1 MSKHISE
8 RILEHI
14 RQPGYQPLKPRRL
27 AQAMKIGDEEYGEF
41 RDVVRGLQRVGRIVI
56 GSDSSILPPQTP
68 PNVIGTYRANPR
80 GFGFVVPDE
89 PTAHG
94 DLFVAPGDGLDALTG
109 DTVRCRVIKRQRDGK
124 TSLGGQVI
132 EVVQRGYNRFV
143 GQLNLEGDTH
153 FVQTD
158 GNTLHVPILI
168 GDPGAKGAR
177 VGDQVVVEIVRYPQ
191 DGKPAQ
197 GVIVERLGKRGDR
210 GVDMQSIIHQ
220 HGLPAEFPPEAMADA
235 RDAIARFDPM
245 AEAAVREDLSKTVV
259 ITIDPET
266 ARDFDDAISLTR
278 LDRAS
283 AVLSHSKSGR
293 KGKAAGGGHGDGAA
307 WELGVHIADV
317 SFFVRT
323 GRALDQEAVER
334 GTSVYFPGFVIP
346 MLPEVL
352 SNGVCS
358 LQEAEPRLCKS
369 AFIRYDDHGRVVGS
383 RFASTIIRSTKRL
396 TYEQAGEIL
405 DGKIGR
411 IPRPVVELV
420 RDMDTLA
427 KAIRKRRLGEGMVVL
442 DLPEVELE
450 FDENERVVDA
460 HPADTGFSHTIIEMF
475 MVEANEAVARH
486 LRGLG
491 APFLRRIHPDPDAE
505 SIEGVVKFLRAAGH
519 PIPKRFSHA
528 DLQALLAEVRGKPES
543 YAISLAVLKS
553 METAEYSPKDIGHFA
568 LASDCYAHFTSP
580 IRRYPDLMI
589 HRLLQQAIDG
599 EWDKRRMPASAPSEE
614 DLGQI
619 GRDLSFK
626 SRRAES
632 AEREYKQLKVLQLL
646 EKHVG
651 ESFEGVITGVAQFG
665 VFVQYPKYLIDGLIH
680 MEDLGDDWWEVD
692 VKTGRVFG
700 KRTRRTLA
708 LGQVVT
714 VQIDSV
720 DLPARQ
726 LNLSLAGA
734 QRAAP
739 RSGERSEDRGGRS
752 TGGGRRPRGGGA
764 GSSSRT
770 FGQGRSA
777 GKTGRRGGGGSS
789 RSGTSGGG
797 GPPRRGRKGKG
808 GGKGGRRR

>member
-1 MSKHISE
+1 MPKNLSE

-14 RQPGYQPLKPRRL
+14 REPGYRPLRPRSL
-27 AQAMKIGDEEYGEF
+27 AKALQLADEEYGEF
-41 RDVVRGLQRVGRIVI
+41 RDVVRGLARVGRVVI
-56 GSDSSILPPQTP
+56 GSDSSVLAPQAPPT
-68 PNVIGTYRANPR
+68 VIGTYRANPR

-94 DLFVAPGDGLDALTG
+94 DLFIAPGDSLDALTG
-109 DTVRCRVIKRQRDGK
+109 DTVRCRVMKRQRDGK

-132 EVVQRGYNRFV
+132 EVVQRGHNRFV
-143 GQLNLEGDTH
+143 GQLASEGGSH

-158 GNTLHVPILI
+158 GNTLHVPIFI
-168 GDPGAKGAR
+168 GDPGAKGAK

-197 GVIVERLGKRGDR
+197 GVIVERLGQRGDR
-210 GVDMQSIIHQ
+210 GVDLLSIVYQ
-220 HGLPAEFPPEAMADA
+220 HNLPSEFPPEAMADA
-235 RDAIARFDPM
+235 RSAIERFDPD
-245 AEAAVREDLSKTVV
+245 AEANVREDLSGEVV
-259 ITIDPET
+259 ITIDPDT
-266 ARDFDDAISLTR
+266 ARDFDDAISLKR
-278 LDRAS
+278 LSGESR
-283 AVLSHSKSGR
+283 SHTGKKSKSG
-293 KGKAAGGGHGDGAA
+293 GGPSAAA

-317 SFFVRT
+317 SHFVRT
-323 GRALDQEAVER
+323 GGPLDEEAVNR
-334 GTSVYFPGFVIP
+334 GTSVYFPGHVIP

-369 AFIRYDDHGRVVGS
+369 AFIQYDDHGRVVDA
-383 RFASTIIRSTKRL
+383 RFANTIIRSTKRL
-396 TYEQAGEIL
+396 TYEQAGHIL
-405 DGKIGR
+405 DGKIGKL
-411 IPRPVVELV
+411 PKPVVALV

-427 KAIRKRRLGEGMVVL
+427 KAIRQRRLGEGMVVL
-442 DLPEVELE
+442 DLPEVQLE
-450 FDENERVVDA
+450 FDDNERVIDA
-460 HPADTGFSHTIIEMF
+460 HPAESGFSHTIIEMF

-486 LRGLG
+486 LRSLG

-505 SIEGVVKFLRAAGH
+505 SIEGVVRFLRAAGH

-543 YAISLAVLKS
+543 YAVSLAVLKS

-568 LASDCYAHFTSP
+568 LASECYAHFTSP

-599 EWDKRRMPASAPSEE
+599 EWGKRRVPASAPTEE
-614 DLGQI
+614 DLGQA

-665 VFVQYPKYLIDGLIH
+665 MFVQYPKYLIDGLIH
-680 MEDLGDDWWEVD
+680 MDDLGDDWWEVD
-692 VKTGRVFG
+692 VRTGRVHG
-700 KRTRRTLA
+700 KRTRRTFA
-708 LGQVVT
+708 MGQVVT
-714 VQIDSV
+714 AVIDSI
-720 DLPARQ
+720 DLAARQ
-726 LNLSLAGA
+726 LNLALAGV

-739 RSGERSEDRGGRS
+739 RSGGSGDRGGRS
-752 TGGGRRPRGGGA
+752 ESGGGRRRPRGG
-764 GSSSRT
+764 SEFTSKRS
-770 FGQGRSA
+770 FGEGRSA
-777 GKTGRRGGGGSS
+777 GKTGRR
-789 RSGTSGGG
+789 SGGG
-797 GPPRRGRKGKG
+797 KPQRGGSHGQPRRGRKGKG
-808 GGKGGRRR
+808 GRRR

>member
-1 MSKHISE
+1 MPKNLSE

-14 RQPGYQPLKPRRL
+14 RQPGYQPIKVRRL
-27 AQAMKIGDEEYGEF
+27 ARSMDIAEEEYGEF
-41 RDVVRGLQRVGRIVI
+41 RDVVRGLERVGRIVI
-56 GSDSSILPPQTP
+56 GAGSAIMPPQAP
-68 PNVIGTYRANPR
+68 PTVIGTYRANPR

-89 PTAHG
+89 TTSHG
-94 DLFVAPGDGLDALTG
+94 DLFIAPGDSMDALTG
-109 DTVRCRVIKRQRDGK
+109 DTVRCRVVKRQRDGK
-124 TSLGGQVI
+124 TSLGGQII
-132 EVVQRGYNRFV
+132 EVVQRGRNRFV
-143 GQLNLEGDTH
+143 GQLSREGETH

-158 GNTLHVPILI
+158 GNTLHVPIFI
-168 GDPGAKGAR
+168 GDPGAKGAK

-191 DGKPAQ
+191 DGQQAQ

-210 GVDMQSIIHQ
+210 GVDLQSIIYQ
-220 HGLPAEFPPEAMADA
+220 HGLPSEFSDAAMADA
-235 RDAIARFDPM
+235 RSAIERFDPA
-245 AEAAVREDLSKTVV
+245 AEARVREDLSAEVV
-259 ITIDPET
+259 ITIDPDT
-266 ARDFDDAISLTR
+266 ARDFDDAISLKR
-278 LDRAS
+278 LSGA
-283 AVLSHSKSGR
+283 AHSHKHR
-293 KGKAAGGGHGDGAA
+293 KAGPAEAA

-317 SFFVRT
+317 SHFVRT
-323 GRALDQEAVER
+323 GGALDGDAVER

-369 AFIRYDDHGRVVGS
+369 AFIQYDEQGRVVDA

-396 TYEQAGEIL
+396 TYEQAGHIL
-405 DGKIGR
+405 DGKIGKFSK
-411 IPRPVVELV
+411 PVVALV

-460 HPADTGFSHTIIEMF
+460 HPAESGFSHTIIEMF

-486 LRGLG
+486 LRSLG

-505 SIEGVVKFLRAAGH
+505 SIEGVVRFLRAAGH

-528 DLQALLAEVRGKPES
+528 DLQALLAEVKGKPES
-543 YAISLAVLKS
+543 YAVSLAVLKS

-599 EWDKRRMPASAPSEE
+599 EWGKRRVPANAPTEE
-614 DLGQI
+614 ELVDA

-632 AEREYKQLKVLQLL
+632 SEREYKQLKVLQLL

-651 ESFEGVITGVAQFG
+651 ETFEGVITGVAQFG
-665 VFVQYPKYLIDGLIH
+665 LFVQYPKYLIDGLIH
-680 MEDLGDDWWEVD
+680 MDDLGDDWWEVD
-692 VKTGRVFG
+692 VRTGRVHG
-700 KRTRRTLA
+700 KRTRRTFA

-714 VQIDSV
+714 TVIDSI

-726 LNLSLAGA
+726 LNLALAGV

-739 RSGERSEDRGGRS
+739 RGGGRS
-752 TGGGRRPRGGGA
+752 DEGGGRSRGDGGGRRPRDGA
-764 GSSSRT
+764 ENSTGRS
-770 FGQGRSA
+770 FGKGRSA
-777 GKTGRRGGGGSS
+777 GKTGRR
-789 RSGTSGGG
+789 SGGG
-797 GPPRRGRKGKG
+797 KSNQEGRKGPPRRGRKGKG
-808 GGKGGRRR
+808 GRRR

>member
-14 RQPGYQPLKPRRL
+14 RQPGYRPLRPRSL
-27 AQAMKIGDEEYGEF
+27 AKALEIGADEYGEF
-41 RDVVRGLQRVGRIVI
+41 RDVVRGLQRVGRVVI
-56 GSDSSILPPQTP
+56 GTDSAILAPQAPPT
-68 PNVIGTYRANPR
+68 VIGTYRANPR

-89 PTAHG
+89 PTSHG

-109 DTVRCRVIKRQRDGK
+109 DTVRCRVMKRQRDGK

-132 EVVQRGYNRFV
+132 EVIQRGYNRFV
-143 GQLNLEGDTH
+143 GQLSAEGDKH
-153 FVQTD
+153 YVETD
-158 GNTLHVPILI
+158 GNTLHVPIMI

-210 GVDMQSIIHQ
+210 GVDMQSIVHQ
-220 HGLPAEFPPEAMADA
+220 HGLPAEFPPEAMDDA
-235 RDAIARFDPM
+235 RGAIERFDPS
-245 AEAAVREDLSKTVV
+245 AEAAAREDLSNTTV

-266 ARDFDDAISLTR
+266 ARDFDDAISLRR
-278 LDRAS
+278 LGGAAGGRTP
-283 AVLSHSKSGR
+283 R
-293 KGKAAGGGHGDGAA
+293 KGKERGAAHGDRAA

-317 SFFVRT
+317 SHFVRT
-323 GRALDQEAVER
+323 GGALDEEAIER
-334 GTSVYFPGFVIP
+334 GTSVYFPGHVIP

-369 AFIRYDDHGRVVGS
+369 AFIQYDEQGRVTGA
-383 RFASTIIRSTKRL
+383 RFANTIIRSTKRL

-405 DGKIGR
+405 EGKIGR
-411 IPRPVVELV
+411 IPKPVVELV
-420 RDMDTLA
+420 DDMNTLA

-442 DLPEVELE
+442 DLPEVVLE

-486 LRGLG
+486 LRSLG
-491 APFLRRIHPDPDAE
+491 APFLRRIHPDPDEE
-505 SIEGVVKFLRAAGH
+505 SIEGVVRFLRAAGH

-528 DLQALLAEVRGKPES
+528 DLQELLADVRGKPES

-568 LASDCYAHFTSP
+568 LASECYAHFTSP

-599 EWDKRRMPASAPSEE
+599 EWGKRRVPASAPTE
-614 DLGQI
+614 DQLAPI
-619 GRDLSFK
+619 GRDLSYK

-646 EKHVG
+646 EQHVG
-651 ESFEGVITGVAQFG
+651 ETFEGVITGVAQFG
-665 VFVQYPKYLIDGLIH
+665 VFVQYPKYLIDGLIL

-692 VKTGRVFG
+692 VRTGRVFG
-700 KRTRRTLA
+700 KRTRQTLA

-726 LNLSLAGA
+726 LNLVLAGR
-734 QRAAP
+734 Q
-739 RSGERSEDRGGRS
+739 SGS
-752 TGGGRRPRGGGA
+752 
-764 GSSSRT
+764 
-770 FGQGRSA
+770 
-777 GKTGRRGGGGSS
+777 GGGSS
-789 RSGTSGGG
+789 RASREMQGGSGRSRGGSSDRS
-797 GPPRRGRKGKG
+797 PRD
-808 GGKGGRRR
+808 GGRRRGGGKTGPRGGDGRRDARGGAPRRGKKGKGRGRR